1 MIQSKVFSRQN
12 IIQIWIFNMKKI
24 LFLILIV
31 LTIPACTWL
40 AEGKGQVIYHWQRPN
55 TGVAKFS
62 RDHSECMRKAEDFKF
77 LPSIKNWFYSEEV
90 RFDIRADWHS
100 EKGIWA
106 SYVPY
111 EGAQP
116 LMVNSIRDDSG
127 SSPRK
132 YRRCMEKRGY
142 TRRSQDIPSTTNIF
156 IYKPQD
162 INQDTLFEEYYR

>member
-1 MIQSKVFSRQN
+1 
-12 IIQIWIFNMKKI
+12 MKKI
-24 LFLILIV
+24 LFILLSV
-31 LTIPACTWL
+31 FLFQARTL
-40 AEGKGQVIYHWQRPN
+40 LSEGKGQVIYHWERPR
-55 TGVAKFS
+55 TGVAKFA
-62 RDHSECMRKAEDFKF
+62 RDHSECMREAEDFKF

-116 LMVNSIRDDSG
+116 LVVNSIRDDRD

-142 TRRSQDIPSTTNIF
+142 VRRTQDIPSTTNIF

-162 INQDTLFEEYYR
+162 INQDTLFGEYYR

>member
-1 MIQSKVFSRQN
+1 
-12 IIQIWIFNMKKI
+12 MKKSVLTFLA
-24 LFLILIV
+24 LFLFSG
-31 LTIPACTWL
+31 CTWL
-40 AEGKGQVIYHWQRPN
+40 AEGNGQVIYHWERPR
-55 TGVAKFS
+55 TGVAKFA
-62 RDHSECMRKAEDFKF
+62 RDHSECMREAEDFKF

-116 LMVNSIRDDSG
+116 LVVNSIRDDRD

-142 TRRSQDIPSTTNIF
+142 TRRTRDIPSTTNIF
-156 IYKPQD
+156 IYKPQS

>member
-1 MIQSKVFSRQN
+1 
-12 IIQIWIFNMKKI
+12 MKKV
-24 LFLILIV
+24 LFLILII
-31 LTIPACTWL
+31 LTFPACSWL
-40 AEGKGQVIYHWQRPN
+40 SKGQGQVIYHWERPN
-55 TGVAKFS
+55 TGVSKFS
-62 RDHSECMRKAEDFKF
+62 RDHSECMRVAEDFKF

-90 RFDIRADWHS
+90 RLDIRADWHS

-116 LMVNSIRDDSG
+116 LMVNSIRDDKD

-132 YRRCMEKRGY
+132 YRICMEKRGY
-142 TRRSQDIPSTTNIF
+142 TRRMYDIPTTTNIF

-162 INQDTLFEEYYR
+162 INQDTLFEQYYR